1 MRRREMLLSVTLP
14 EAFQKVAYV
23 QATMFPSYVDTEY
36 TPNQD
41 TRVCCKFERIEDA
54 INPTVYGTEKPR
66 FSFLS
71 VRVDYGEDTGIALK
85 KMDKNMI
92 YCVDQNRN
100 YVRVGSDEYM
110 VADYTE
116 FKCSKPLYLFLLNG
130 YTQVHTQFLGK
141 IYYCKIYE
149 NDVLMRNLVPCFRK
163 EDSVIGFYDLVTE
176 KFYLGTGTFLYGE

>member
-1 MRRREMLLSVTLP
+1 MLLPVTLP

-116 FKCSKPLYLFLLNG
+116 FKCSKP
-130 YTQVHTQFLGK
+130 
-141 IYYCKIYE
+141 
-149 NDVLMRNLVPCFRK
+149 
-163 EDSVIGFYDLVTE
+163 
-176 KFYLGTGTFLYGE
+176 